1 MSDGRLPAGLI
12 IEAPWPE
19 GEAAAW
25 ATAEERAAAAAFGSE
40 RRRREYLTWRALVR
54 RELGRDVHIAYDA
67 VGAPVLENRPEH
79 LSVSHCD
86 GRVAV
91 CLSLRRCAVDIEPV
105 TRNFGRVLSR
115 YMTPEEQALADDPL
129 LPAAV
134 WCAKE
139 TLYKY
144 AGRRSWT
151 CCATCASPRRTLQ
164 PGVLRAALPAE
175 RRLPCGCCAATAI
188 LRPLFCSTGPA
199 LLSGIL
205 RPGILR
211 DRVNPHFAASD
222 AAFFIAVPAVVRRSP
237 TLVRR
242 PPTP

>member
-67 VGAPVLENRPEH
+67 VGAPVLENRPEY

-115 YMTPEEQALADDPL
+115 YMTPEELALADDPL

-144 AGRRSWT
+144 AGRRE
-151 CCATCASPRRTLQ
+151 LD
-164 PGVLRAALPAE
+164 L
-175 RRLPCGCCAATAI
+175 
-188 LRPLFCSTGPA
+188 
-199 LLSGIL
+199 
-205 RPGILR
+205 LR
-211 DRVNPHFAASD
+211 DLRITEADLAAGCLAGRIAGGAPVAMRLLCRD
-222 AAFFIAVPAVVRRSP
+222 GYLATFI
-237 TLVRR
+237 L
-242 PPTP
+242 

>member
-54 RELGRDVHIAYDA
+54 RELGRDVRIAYDA
-67 VGAPVLENRPEH
+67 VGAPVLENRPEY

-144 AGRRSWT
+144 AGRRELDLLHDLRIT
-151 CCATCASPRRTLQ
+151 EADLAAGCLAGRIAGGAPVAMRLLCRDGYLATF
-164 PGVLRAALPAE
+164 
-175 RRLPCGCCAATAI
+175 I
-188 LRPLFCSTGPA
+188 L
-199 LLSGIL
+199 
-205 RPGILR
+205 
-211 DRVNPHFAASD
+211 
-222 AAFFIAVPAVVRRSP
+222 
-237 TLVRR
+237 
-242 PPTP
+242 

>member
-12 IEAPWPE
+12 IEVPWPE

-54 RELGRDVHIAYDA
+54 RELGRDVRIAYDA
-67 VGAPVLENRPEH
+67 VGAPVLENRPEY

-144 AGRRSWT
+144 AGRRE
-151 CCATCASPRRTLQ
+151 LD
-164 PGVLRAALPAE
+164 L
-175 RRLPCGCCAATAI
+175 
-188 LRPLFCSTGPA
+188 
-199 LLSGIL
+199 
-205 RPGILR
+205 LR
-211 DRVNPHFAASD
+211 DLRITEADLAAGCLAGRIAGGAPVAMRLLCRD
-222 AAFFIAVPAVVRRSP
+222 GYLATFI
-237 TLVRR
+237 L
-242 PPTP
+242 

>member
-144 AGRRSWT
+144 AGRRE
-151 CCATCASPRRTLQ
+151 LDLLHD
-164 PGVLRAALPAE
+164 LR
-175 RRLPCGCCAATAI
+175 I
-188 LRPLFCSTGPA
+188 LEA
-199 LLSGIL
+199 
-205 RPGILR
+205 
-211 DRVNPHFAASD
+211 DFAAGRLVGSI
-222 AAFFIAVPAVVRRSP
+222 AGGEPVSMSLLCREEYLVTFI
-237 TLVRR
+237 L
-242 PPTP
+242 

>member
-54 RELGRDVHIAYDA
+54 RELGRDVRIAYDA
-67 VGAPVLENRPEH
+67 VGAPVLENRPEY

-134 WCAKE
+134 WCAKGA
-139 TLYKY
+139 LYTY
-144 AGRRSWT
+144 AGRRE
-151 CCATCASPRRTLQ
+151 LD
-164 PGVLRAALPAE
+164 L
-175 RRLPCGCCAATAI
+175 
-188 LRPLFCSTGPA
+188 
-199 LLSGIL
+199 
-205 RPGILR
+205 LR
-211 DRVNPHFAASD
+211 DLRITEADLAAGCL
-222 AAFFIAVPAVVRRSP
+222 AGRIAGGAPVAMRLLCRGGYLAIFI
-237 TLVRR
+237 L
-242 PPTP
+242 

>member
-1 MSDGRLPAGLI
+1 MSDGHLPAGLI

-144 AGRRSWT
+144 AGRRE
-151 CCATCASPRRTLQ
+151 LD
-164 PGVLRAALPAE
+164 L
-175 RRLPCGCCAATAI
+175 
-188 LRPLFCSTGPA
+188 
-199 LLSGIL
+199 
-205 RPGILR
+205 LR
-211 DRVNPHFAASD
+211 DLRITEADLAAGCLAGRIAGGAPVAMRLLCRD
-222 AAFFIAVPAVVRRSP
+222 GYLAIFI
-237 TLVRR
+237 L
-242 PPTP
+242 

>member
-54 RELGRDVHIAYDA
+54 RELGRDVRIAYDA
-67 VGAPVLENRPEH
+67 VGAPVLENRPEY

-144 AGRRSWT
+144 AGRRE
-151 CCATCASPRRTLQ
+151 LDLLHD
-164 PGVLRAALPAE
+164 LRITEADLAAGCLAGRIAGGAPVAM
-175 RRLPCGCCAATAI
+175 RLLCRDGYLAI
-188 LRPLFCSTGPA
+188 F
-199 LLSGIL
+199 IL
-205 RPGILR
+205 
-211 DRVNPHFAASD
+211 
-222 AAFFIAVPAVVRRSP
+222 
-237 TLVRR
+237 
-242 PPTP
+242 

>member
-40 RRRREYLTWRALVR
+40 RRRLEYLTWRALVR

-67 VGAPVLENRPEH
+67 VGAPVLENRPEY

-144 AGRRSWT
+144 AGRRE
-151 CCATCASPRRTLQ
+151 LD
-164 PGVLRAALPAE
+164 L
-175 RRLPCGCCAATAI
+175 
-188 LRPLFCSTGPA
+188 
-199 LLSGIL
+199 
-205 RPGILR
+205 LR
-211 DRVNPHFAASD
+211 DLRITEADLAAGCLAGRIAGGAPVAMRLLCRD
-222 AAFFIAVPAVVRRSP
+222 GYLTTFI
-237 TLVRR
+237 L
-242 PPTP
+242 

>member
-54 RELGRDVHIAYDA
+54 RELGRDVRIAYDA
-67 VGAPVLENRPEH
+67 VGAPVLENRPEY
-79 LSVSHCD
+79 LSVSHCN

-144 AGRRSWT
+144 VGRRELDLLRDLRITEADLAAGCLAGRIAGGAPVAMRLL
-151 CCATCASPRRTLQ
+151 CRDGYLATF
-164 PGVLRAALPAE
+164 
-175 RRLPCGCCAATAI
+175 I
-188 LRPLFCSTGPA
+188 L
-199 LLSGIL
+199 
-205 RPGILR
+205 
-211 DRVNPHFAASD
+211 
-222 AAFFIAVPAVVRRSP
+222 
-237 TLVRR
+237 
-242 PPTP
+242 

>member
-25 ATAEERAAAAAFGSE
+25 ATAEERAAATAFGSE

-54 RELGRDVHIAYDA
+54 RELGRDVRIAYDA
-67 VGAPVLENRPEH
+67 VGAPVLENRPEY

-144 AGRRSWT
+144 AGRRE
-151 CCATCASPRRTLQ
+151 LD
-164 PGVLRAALPAE
+164 L
-175 RRLPCGCCAATAI
+175 
-188 LRPLFCSTGPA
+188 
-199 LLSGIL
+199 
-205 RPGILR
+205 LR
-211 DRVNPHFAASD
+211 DLRITEADLAAGCLAGRIAGGAPVAMRLLCRD
-222 AAFFIAVPAVVRRSP
+222 GYLATFI
-237 TLVRR
+237 L
-242 PPTP
+242 

>member
-54 RELGRDVHIAYDA
+54 RELGRDVRIAYDA
-67 VGAPVLENRPEH
+67 VGAPVLENRPEY

-115 YMTPEEQALADDPL
+115 YMTPEEQTLADDPL

-144 AGRRSWT
+144 AGRRE
-151 CCATCASPRRTLQ
+151 LD
-164 PGVLRAALPAE
+164 L
-175 RRLPCGCCAATAI
+175 
-188 LRPLFCSTGPA
+188 
-199 LLSGIL
+199 
-205 RPGILR
+205 LR
-211 DRVNPHFAASD
+211 DLRITEADLAAGCLAGRIAGGAPVAMRLLCRD
-222 AAFFIAVPAVVRRSP
+222 GYLATFI
-237 TLVRR
+237 L
-242 PPTP
+242 

>member
-40 RRRREYLTWRALVR
+40 RRRREFLTWRALVR
-54 RELGRDVHIAYDA
+54 RELGRDVRIAYDA

-105 TRNFGRVLSR
+105 TRNFGRVFSR

-144 AGRRSWT
+144 AGRRE
-151 CCATCASPRRTLQ
+151 LD
-164 PGVLRAALPAE
+164 L
-175 RRLPCGCCAATAI
+175 
-188 LRPLFCSTGPA
+188 
-199 LLSGIL
+199 
-205 RPGILR
+205 LR
-211 DRVNPHFAASD
+211 DLRITEADLAAGCLAGRIAGGAPVAMRLLCRD
-222 AAFFIAVPAVVRRSP
+222 GYLATFI
-237 TLVRR
+237 L
-242 PPTP
+242 

>member
-54 RELGRDVHIAYDA
+54 RELGRDVRIAYDA
-67 VGAPVLENRPEH
+67 VGAPVLENRPEY

-144 AGRRSWT
+144 AGRRE
-151 CCATCASPRRTLQ
+151 LD
-164 PGVLRAALPAE
+164 L
-175 RRLPCGCCAATAI
+175 
-188 LRPLFCSTGPA
+188 
-199 LLSGIL
+199 
-205 RPGILR
+205 LR
-211 DRVNPHFAASD
+211 DLRITEADLAAGCLAGRIAGGAPVAMRLLCRD
-222 AAFFIAVPAVVRRSP
+222 GYLAIFI
-237 TLVRR
+237 L
-242 PPTP
+242 

>member
-12 IEAPWPE
+12 IEALWPE

-67 VGAPVLENRPEH
+67 VGAPVLENRPEY

-139 TLYKY
+139 ALYKY
-144 AGRRSWT
+144 AGRRE
-151 CCATCASPRRTLQ
+151 LD
-164 PGVLRAALPAE
+164 L
-175 RRLPCGCCAATAI
+175 
-188 LRPLFCSTGPA
+188 
-199 LLSGIL
+199 
-205 RPGILR
+205 LR
-211 DRVNPHFAASD
+211 DLRITEADLAAGCLAGRIAGGAPVAMRLLCRD
-222 AAFFIAVPAVVRRSP
+222 GYLATFI
-237 TLVRR
+237 L
-242 PPTP
+242 

>member
-54 RELGRDVHIAYDA
+54 RELGRDVRIAYDA
-67 VGAPVLENRPEH
+67 VGAPVLENRPEY

-115 YMTPEEQALADDPL
+115 YMTPEEQALAVDPL

-144 AGRRSWT
+144 AGRRE
-151 CCATCASPRRTLQ
+151 LD
-164 PGVLRAALPAE
+164 L
-175 RRLPCGCCAATAI
+175 
-188 LRPLFCSTGPA
+188 
-199 LLSGIL
+199 
-205 RPGILR
+205 LR
-211 DRVNPHFAASD
+211 DLRITEADLAAGCLAGRIAGGAPVAMRLLCRD
-222 AAFFIAVPAVVRRSP
+222 GYLAIFI
-237 TLVRR
+237 L
-242 PPTP
+242 

>member
-54 RELGRDVHIAYDA
+54 RELGRDVRIAYDA
-67 VGAPVLENRPEH
+67 VGAPVLENRPEY

-91 CLSLRRCAVDIEPV
+91 CLSLRRCAVAIEPV
-105 TRNFGRVLSR
+105 PRNFGRVLSR

-144 AGRRSWT
+144 AGRRE
-151 CCATCASPRRTLQ
+151 LD
-164 PGVLRAALPAE
+164 L
-175 RRLPCGCCAATAI
+175 
-188 LRPLFCSTGPA
+188 
-199 LLSGIL
+199 
-205 RPGILR
+205 LR
-211 DRVNPHFAASD
+211 DLRITEADLAAGCLAGRIAGGAPVAMRLLCRD
-222 AAFFIAVPAVVRRSP
+222 GYLATFI
-237 TLVRR
+237 L
-242 PPTP
+242 

>member
-54 RELGRDVHIAYDA
+54 RELGRDVRIAYDA
-67 VGAPVLENRPEH
+67 VGAPVLENRPEY

-144 AGRRSWT
+144 AGRRE
-151 CCATCASPRRTLQ
+151 LD
-164 PGVLRAALPAE
+164 L
-175 RRLPCGCCAATAI
+175 
-188 LRPLFCSTGPA
+188 
-199 LLSGIL
+199 
-205 RPGILR
+205 LR
-211 DRVNPHFAASD
+211 DLRITEADLAAGCLAGRIAD
-222 AAFFIAVPAVVRRSP
+222 GAPVAMRLLCRDGYLATFI
-237 TLVRR
+237 L
-242 PPTP
+242 

>member
-54 RELGRDVHIAYDA
+54 RELGRDVRVAYDA
-67 VGAPVLENRPEH
+67 VGAPVLENRPEY

-144 AGRRSWT
+144 AGRRE
-151 CCATCASPRRTLQ
+151 LD
-164 PGVLRAALPAE
+164 L
-175 RRLPCGCCAATAI
+175 
-188 LRPLFCSTGPA
+188 
-199 LLSGIL
+199 
-205 RPGILR
+205 LR
-211 DRVNPHFAASD
+211 DLRITEADLAAGCLAGRIAGGAPVAMRLLCRD
-222 AAFFIAVPAVVRRSP
+222 GYLAIFI
-237 TLVRR
+237 L
-242 PPTP
+242 

>member
-25 ATAEERAAAAAFGSE
+25 ATAGERAAAAAFGSE

-91 CLSLRRCAVDIEPV
+91 CLSLRRRAVVIQPV
-105 TRNFGRVLSR
+105 TRNFGRVLSC

-144 AGRRSWT
+144 AGRRE
-151 CCATCASPRRTLQ
+151 LD
-164 PGVLRAALPAE
+164 L
-175 RRLPCGCCAATAI
+175 
-188 LRPLFCSTGPA
+188 
-199 LLSGIL
+199 
-205 RPGILR
+205 LR
-211 DRVNPHFAASD
+211 DLRITEADLAAGCLAGRIAGGAMVAMRLLCRD
-222 AAFFIAVPAVVRRSP
+222 GYLATFI
-237 TLVRR
+237 L
-242 PPTP
+242 

>member
-67 VGAPVLENRPEH
+67 VGAPVLENRPEY

-144 AGRRSWT
+144 AGRRELDLLHDLRIT
-151 CCATCASPRRTLQ
+151 EADLAAGCLAGRIAGGAPVAMRLLCRDGYLATF
-164 PGVLRAALPAE
+164 
-175 RRLPCGCCAATAI
+175 I
-188 LRPLFCSTGPA
+188 L
-199 LLSGIL
+199 
-205 RPGILR
+205 
-211 DRVNPHFAASD
+211 
-222 AAFFIAVPAVVRRSP
+222 
-237 TLVRR
+237 
-242 PPTP
+242 

>member
-67 VGAPVLENRPEH
+67 VGAPVLENRPEY

-144 AGRRSWT
+144 AGRRE
-151 CCATCASPRRTLQ
+151 LD
-164 PGVLRAALPAE
+164 L
-175 RRLPCGCCAATAI
+175 
-188 LRPLFCSTGPA
+188 
-199 LLSGIL
+199 
-205 RPGILR
+205 LR
-211 DRVNPHFAASD
+211 DLRITEADLAAGCLAGRIAGGAPVAMRLLCRD
-222 AAFFIAVPAVVRRSP
+222 GYLAIFI
-237 TLVRR
+237 L
-242 PPTP
+242 

>member
-40 RRRREYLTWRALVR
+40 RRRREYLTWHALVR

-67 VGAPVLENRPEH
+67 VGAPVLENRPEY

-144 AGRRSWT
+144 AGRRELDLLHDLRIT
-151 CCATCASPRRTLQ
+151 EADLAAGCLAGRIAGGAPVAMRLLCRDGYLATF
-164 PGVLRAALPAE
+164 
-175 RRLPCGCCAATAI
+175 I
-188 LRPLFCSTGPA
+188 L
-199 LLSGIL
+199 
-205 RPGILR
+205 
-211 DRVNPHFAASD
+211 
-222 AAFFIAVPAVVRRSP
+222 
-237 TLVRR
+237 
-242 PPTP
+242 

>member
-54 RELGRDVHIAYDA
+54 RELGRDVRIAYDA
-67 VGAPVLENRPEH
+67 VGAPVLENRPEY

-144 AGRRSWT
+144 AGRRE
-151 CCATCASPRRTLQ
+151 LD
-164 PGVLRAALPAE
+164 L
-175 RRLPCGCCAATAI
+175 
-188 LRPLFCSTGPA
+188 
-199 LLSGIL
+199 
-205 RPGILR
+205 LR
-211 DRVNPHFAASD
+211 DLRIAEADLAPGCLAGRIAGGAPVAMRLLCRDGYLAT
-222 AAFFIAVPAVVRRSP
+222 FI
-237 TLVRR
+237 L
-242 PPTP
+242 

>member
-67 VGAPVLENRPEH
+67 VGAPVLENRPEY

-144 AGRRSWT
+144 AGRRE
-151 CCATCASPRRTLQ
+151 LDLLHD
-164 PGVLRAALPAE
+164 LRITEADLAAGCLAGRIAGGAPVAM
-175 RRLPCGCCAATAI
+175 RLLCRDGYLAI
-188 LRPLFCSTGPA
+188 F
-199 LLSGIL
+199 IL
-205 RPGILR
+205 
-211 DRVNPHFAASD
+211 
-222 AAFFIAVPAVVRRSP
+222 
-237 TLVRR
+237 
-242 PPTP
+242 

>member
-144 AGRRSWT
+144 AGRRE
-151 CCATCASPRRTLQ
+151 LD
-164 PGVLRAALPAE
+164 L
-175 RRLPCGCCAATAI
+175 
-188 LRPLFCSTGPA
+188 
-199 LLSGIL
+199 
-205 RPGILR
+205 LR
-211 DRVNPHFAASD
+211 DLRILEADFAAGRLVGSI
-222 AAFFIAVPAVVRRSP
+222 AGGEPVSMSLLCREEYLVTFI
-237 TLVRR
+237 L
-242 PPTP
+242 

>member
-1 MSDGRLPAGLI
+1 MSDGRLLAGLI

-67 VGAPVLENRPEH
+67 VGAPVLENRPEY

-144 AGRRSWT
+144 AGRRE
-151 CCATCASPRRTLQ
+151 LD
-164 PGVLRAALPAE
+164 L
-175 RRLPCGCCAATAI
+175 
-188 LRPLFCSTGPA
+188 
-199 LLSGIL
+199 
-205 RPGILR
+205 LR
-211 DRVNPHFAASD
+211 DLRITEADLAAGCLAGRIAGGAPVAMRLLCRD
-222 AAFFIAVPAVVRRSP
+222 GYLATFI
-237 TLVRR
+237 L
-242 PPTP
+242 

>member
-54 RELGRDVHIAYDA
+54 RELGRDVRIAYDA
-67 VGAPVLENRPEH
+67 VGAPVLENRPER

-144 AGRRSWT
+144 VGRRELDLLRDLRITEADLAAGCLAGRI
-151 CCATCASPRRTLQ
+151 AGGAP
-164 PGVLRAALPAE
+164 VAM
-175 RRLPCGCCAATAI
+175 RLLCRDGYLAI
-188 LRPLFCSTGPA
+188 F
-199 LLSGIL
+199 IL
-205 RPGILR
+205 
-211 DRVNPHFAASD
+211 
-222 AAFFIAVPAVVRRSP
+222 
-237 TLVRR
+237 
-242 PPTP
+242 

>member
-54 RELGRDVHIAYDA
+54 RELGRDVRIAYDA
-67 VGAPVLENRPEH
+67 VGAPVLENRPEY

-144 AGRRSWT
+144 AGRRE
-151 CCATCASPRRTLQ
+151 LD
-164 PGVLRAALPAE
+164 L
-175 RRLPCGCCAATAI
+175 
-188 LRPLFCSTGPA
+188 
-199 LLSGIL
+199 
-205 RPGILR
+205 LR
-211 DRVNPHFAASD
+211 DLRITEADLAAGCL
-222 AAFFIAVPAVVRRSP
+222 AGRIAGGAPVAMRLLCRYGYLATFI
-237 TLVRR
+237 L
-242 PPTP
+242 

>member
-19 GEAAAW
+19 GEAAVW

-54 RELGRDVHIAYDA
+54 RELGRDVRIAYDA
-67 VGAPVLENRPEH
+67 VGAPVLENRPEY

-144 AGRRSWT
+144 AGRRE
-151 CCATCASPRRTLQ
+151 LD
-164 PGVLRAALPAE
+164 L
-175 RRLPCGCCAATAI
+175 
-188 LRPLFCSTGPA
+188 
-199 LLSGIL
+199 
-205 RPGILR
+205 LR
-211 DRVNPHFAASD
+211 DLRITEADLAAGCLAGRIAGGAPVAMRLLCRD
-222 AAFFIAVPAVVRRSP
+222 GYLAIFI
-237 TLVRR
+237 L
-242 PPTP
+242 

>member
-54 RELGRDVHIAYDA
+54 RELGRDVRIAYDA
-67 VGAPVLENRPEH
+67 VGAPVLENRPEY

-144 AGRRSWT
+144 AGRRE
-151 CCATCASPRRTLQ
+151 LDLLHD
-164 PGVLRAALPAE
+164 LRITEADLAAGCLAGRIAGGAPVAM
-175 RRLPCGCCAATAI
+175 RLLCRDGYLTTFI
-188 LRPLFCSTGPA
+188 L
-199 LLSGIL
+199 
-205 RPGILR
+205 
-211 DRVNPHFAASD
+211 
-222 AAFFIAVPAVVRRSP
+222 
-237 TLVRR
+237 
-242 PPTP
+242 

>member
-1 MSDGRLPAGLI
+1 MSDGHLPAGLI

-129 LPAAV
+129 LPVAV

-144 AGRRSWT
+144 AGRRE
-151 CCATCASPRRTLQ
+151 LD
-164 PGVLRAALPAE
+164 L
-175 RRLPCGCCAATAI
+175 
-188 LRPLFCSTGPA
+188 
-199 LLSGIL
+199 
-205 RPGILR
+205 LR
-211 DRVNPHFAASD
+211 DLRITEADLAAGCLAGRIAGGAPVAMRLLCRD
-222 AAFFIAVPAVVRRSP
+222 GYLAIFI
-237 TLVRR
+237 L
-242 PPTP
+242 

>member
-105 TRNFGRVLSR
+105 TRNFGRGLSR

-144 AGRRSWT
+144 AGRRE
-151 CCATCASPRRTLQ
+151 LD
-164 PGVLRAALPAE
+164 L
-175 RRLPCGCCAATAI
+175 
-188 LRPLFCSTGPA
+188 
-199 LLSGIL
+199 
-205 RPGILR
+205 LR
-211 DRVNPHFAASD
+211 DLRILEADFAAGRLVGSI
-222 AAFFIAVPAVVRRSP
+222 AGGEPVSMSLLCREEYLVTFI
-237 TLVRR
+237 L
-242 PPTP
+242 

>member
-54 RELGRDVHIAYDA
+54 RELGRDVRIAYDA
-67 VGAPVLENRPEH
+67 VGAPVLENRPEY

-129 LPAAV
+129 LPAVV

-144 AGRRSWT
+144 AGRRE
-151 CCATCASPRRTLQ
+151 LD
-164 PGVLRAALPAE
+164 L
-175 RRLPCGCCAATAI
+175 
-188 LRPLFCSTGPA
+188 
-199 LLSGIL
+199 
-205 RPGILR
+205 LR
-211 DRVNPHFAASD
+211 DLRITEADFAAGCLAGRIAGGAPVAMRLLCRD
-222 AAFFIAVPAVVRRSP
+222 GYLATFI
-237 TLVRR
+237 L
-242 PPTP
+242 

>member
-91 CLSLRRCAVDIEPV
+91 CLSPRRCAVDIEPV
-105 TRNFGRVLSR
+105 TRNFGRVLFR

-144 AGRRSWT
+144 AGRRE
-151 CCATCASPRRTLQ
+151 LD
-164 PGVLRAALPAE
+164 L
-175 RRLPCGCCAATAI
+175 
-188 LRPLFCSTGPA
+188 
-199 LLSGIL
+199 
-205 RPGILR
+205 LR
-211 DRVNPHFAASD
+211 DLRITEADLAAGCLAGRIAGGAPVAMRLLCRD
-222 AAFFIAVPAVVRRSP
+222 GYLATFI
-237 TLVRR
+237 L
-242 PPTP
+242 